1 MRPPSTPPA
10 SRFLLR
16 WLLLL
21 LLLLPAL
28 SRAQTPWIQSQRVG
42 TEVRFL
48 YGNSIQRY
56 NLATRTWLTAITLP
70 RSGATAFT
78 GDDLGNVVAY
88 GTSIYRYNSSWASEV
103 ASGTTNS
110 AISHLF
116 IDGTLLIAVHS
127 AGLYGRIT
135 TITRGT
141 GTVITTKEAY
151 VDSMYGASH
160 APGINRL
167 YGRTSGISPA
177 DIVSASYTTAGAIT
191 GPSGGPYH
199 GDYPDAQQTFVF
211 PDERKVVD
219 SSGTV
224 YTSDSLVF
232 AGSFGGTI
240 TDIDWNGDVPIVLRG
255 TNLIA
260 FRNTLT
266 ETGRITVTSGAAE
279 LAVTSSDAFVFRPNT
294 GAPSVQIVALT
305 LLNAPNPGENIDPN
319 GLPFTADDTFI
330 DKNGIIHLY
339 SKAQMALFRWSPAER
354 KYLSSLTLP
363 GAPAIISYSAP
374 NHTLYSLYSGN
385 ASQLRKLDLNS
396 PSPQEALF
404 VNLASAASGLATA
417 GDMTFTERGG
427 RIIIH
432 SATGTI
438 LNDTVGSYTSAHKR
452 WDPVRRRMY
461 HFRDGISPN
470 DLIYESIAA
479 DGKLTETIESPYHG
493 DYSFYAPI
501 LISPDGNRI
510 VIGSGVVF
518 NADNLNRVTTLP
530 NTISD
535 GVWKGSTLVTI
546 RLISGLTQLQTWTGA
561 NFSTGPTIRQFT
573 GTPVRIFNSPSGLT
587 VITSVDGTPRFS
599 LLDDSFSTIYTTP
612 TKPVAPGEPTVTTR
626 SVSSVSLSWPD
637 LSDNETG
644 FRIEFRPATGL
655 APWST
660 GTTSAAN
667 TTSATVTGLTANT
680 IYEFRVLALNDALVS
695 DPSPALSAR
704 TLSSPEEPAGEP
716 YNLTVTRI
724 FHNSITLS
732 WSDNA
737 SNETGFR
744 VLRSLSAGGAT
755 TTISLGPNA
764 TSYTDN
770 SLSANTTYFYRV
782 QAFNGT
788 FDADLS
794 AQVSGRTLNAAAAP
808 TAPSAL
814 TVSEIT
820 TTSARL
826 TWTDNSTN
834 ENSFSVDR
842 STVPAGTWT
851 TAGNVGFNVRTFV
864 LNGLSSGTAYSLR
877 VRATNPTGSSTSAVT
892 TFSTLKLGGD
902 FTGIAQQF
910 GTTYLFAFSGPDRL
924 ERYDLTTRA
933 WLAPIPMSAPA
944 TSLWIDNS
952 GIYAAESRDLIR
964 WNLDGTNRS
973 IFFTSPSPLTG
984 LFAIGDVLAAFGSG
998 YTTLDK
1004 SSGIVLASFS
1014 TNYPPAG
1021 ISVDPFLNRAFSR
1034 SLEVT
1039 PSDIQFLDIG
1049 PDGKLI
1055 RSANS
1060 PYHGDYPEA
1069 NRTFVFPRGGRVAD
1083 DSGSVYTTDGLVY
1096 LKSLGAPFKDL
1107 AFRGSDIP
1115 IVLRGNRLSALT
1127 NALTEAG
1134 SFTLSSANGTR
1145 VAVNGSDAIV
1155 FHVDGANP
1163 RGLSIQSVPL
1173 ASLNAPLPDQPI
1185 NPNGLAFSVD
1195 DAFADKN
1202 GDLLLLNK
1210 ANLSVFRWSTS
1221 LKAYNTSLPLNGA
1234 PNAAAYSPLSH
1245 RLFTAYGSS
1254 SIRQLDFTQPS
1265 PAEAP
1270 FASFTWAPRGLA
1282 VAGEFL
1288 FASADGTVRILS
1300 DSGATVSAPPSLSYT
1315 GAQNTWDPVRRRI
1328 YHFRD
1333 GTSPNDLHFDNLS
1346 LSGSITGGG
1355 ESPYHGDI
1363 RTIAP
1368 IRVSTDGEFIALG
1381 SGEIFNAT
1389 GLTRATRLPVT
1400 ISDMTWKGR
1409 TLFSIE
1415 TESPT
1420 ITRVQ
1425 RWSSSWQRDK
1435 SVALG
1440 GTPLRIFSLPSA
1452 GFAVITL
1459 HSNGVPRFHLLDE
1472 NLNYSFDSVP
1482 TPPAIIRQPQSQRVD
1497 FGQPLRLEVLASGS
1511 PPLSYQWFFNNTII
1525 PGATDATYQI
1535 PAPGSLDAGSY
1546 RVTISNG
1553 TVTVG
1558 SANALVAVGPATP
1571 QLFSP
1576 GSLLVATG
1584 GALREYRPN
1593 GTLIRSVA
1601 IPVAPGT
1608 PPATTTG
1615 RTFDVVIDRLGVVHV
1630 VNVPQG
1636 VSNPVFHLSSY
1647 DPILNTW
1654 KHTPIPG
1661 MQPYNFSDANLSITG
1676 DWIAV
1681 QDGRYNLFSGEWIDM
1696 PQTWFPDK
1704 VAAAPDGRIYG
1715 MARYG
1720 EMRQLI
1726 TNPISWAPSVAL
1738 NGAGESYGFAAD
1750 SNGNLFTANTAY
1762 GVTAFSPNGTI
1773 TKSLTVNSVPAAG
1786 FIQDID
1792 LLPNGTISL
1801 GHTGNFV
1808 SVIQP
1813 GLVSPVTFAV
1823 GTPSGSSGTFTT
1835 WIPTTT
1841 LPSPAFAQS
1850 PPPPATEDVP
1860 WQWSPAVSHP
1870 DPDAVLTVSALSLP
1884 SWLRLENGTLS
1895 GTPLAANIGTQ
1906 SFRLKVTDALGMS
1919 SEQSFSISVAE
1930 VNDAP
1935 IAVNRSLD
1943 RPEDSPAEA
1952 ITLTDLIS
1960 DEESATLTWNI
1971 TGSTGSTISS
1981 EISGNRLLISYLPN
1995 AHGIATVRIRGTDDG
2010 FRFAESLITVNVSP
2024 VNDAPT
2030 GSLAPVSAN
2039 EDSAPITIDLADSF
2053 ADIESPDSA
2062 LTFSYVSS
2070 GPEIAGVSLNG
2081 STLTISPRPNANG
2094 SFTITVRAT
2103 DPEGLFVE
2111 ATTNVTL
2118 IAVNDTPTG
2127 SLNPISANEDAPPIS
2142 INLADS
2148 FADIESPDSALT
2160 FTALSSR
2167 PDIATVSVLAGNL
2180 TLTPLTN
2187 ANGSLTITVRATDPE
2202 GLFVDVPTSVT
2213 IIAVNDTPTGS
2224 LNPISANEDAA
2235 PITINLADSFA
2246 DIESPDSALTFTALS
2261 SRPDIATVSVL
2272 AGNLTLTPLPN
2283 ANGALTITV
2292 RASDPEGLF
2301 VDVTTNVT
2309 IIAVNDTPSGS
2320 LNPISAN
2327 EDAPPIT
2334 INLADSFADIESPDS
2349 ALTFTALSSRPDIA
2363 SVSINGTFLT
2373 ITPGKDAN
2381 GSLTITVRATD
2392 PEGLFVD
2399 VLTSVTLFP
2408 VNDPPVIPAAIPD
2421 VAANDAGSN
2430 AVIDFSPLVSD
2441 PDSGDVITWRVIGN
2455 TNPALFSELS
2465 FDPQGRLTIRYAP
2478 YVSGEAAITVSVS
2491 DAAGT
2496 VAQRSFKIVLPA
2508 LPPPAVTTQGT
2519 LTLNRQT
2526 GLWEHRVTVRNI
2538 GQRAIGGFEIHVAG
2552 LPANASLYNASDCL
2566 TGLPCA
2572 IYHQPVAPGQSVSMV
2587 LEYNVSNRSPLAPP
2601 TLTTVPI
2608 LPHDVSSPASSGALA
2623 IDVAMLLK
2631 PGMFMIEFPSEPG
2644 VLYQIQYSDDG
2655 LNWLDSLSRIRAAGT
2670 RTQWIDQG
2678 APRTASPPG
2687 SGTRFY
2693 RVKRIAGS

>member
-1 MRPPSTPPA
+1 MRPPAHPPA
-10 SRFLLR
+10 SRFLRR

-48 YGNSIQRY
+48 YANSIQRY
-56 NLATRTWLTAITLP
+56 NLATKSWLTAITLP
-70 RSGATAFT
+70 RTGATAFT

-88 GTSIYRYNSSWASEV
+88 GTSIYRYNTSWASEV
-103 ASGTTNS
+103 ASGTANS
-110 AISHLF
+110 AIAHLF

-135 TITRGT
+135 TINRGT
-141 GTVITTKEAY
+141 GTVITTKEVY
-151 VDSMYGASH
+151 VDSIYGASH
-160 APGINRL
+160 APGLNRL
-167 YGRTSGISPA
+167 YGRTSGISPS
-177 DIVSASYTTAGAIT
+177 DIVTASYTAAGTIT
-191 GPSGGPYH
+191 GPSGSPYH
-199 GDYPDAQQTFVF
+199 GDYPSADQTFVF

-224 YTSDSLVF
+224 YTADSLIF
-232 AGSFGGTI
+232 AGSFGGSI
-240 TDIDWNGDVPIVLRG
+240 TDVDWNGDVPIVLRG
-255 TNLIA
+255 TDLIA
-260 FRNTLT
+260 FRNTLA
-266 ETGRITVTSGAAE
+266 ESGRITVPSGAAE
-279 LAVTSSDAFVFRPNT
+279 LTVTSSDAFLFRPTT
-294 GAPSVQIVALT
+294 GAPTVQIVPLT
-305 LLNAPNPGENIDPN
+305 QLNAPNPGETIDPN
-319 GLPFTADDTFI
+319 GLPFTADDAFI

-339 SKAQMALFRWSPAER
+339 SKAQMAFFRWSPAER
-354 KYLSSLTLP
+354 KYLPSISLP
-363 GAPAIISYSAP
+363 GAPAIVAYSAP
-374 NHTLYSLYSGN
+374 NHTVYSLYSGN
-385 ASQLRKLDLNS
+385 ASQLRKLDLNA
-396 PSPQEALF
+396 PSPQESLF
-404 VNLASAASGLATA
+404 VNLPSEASGLATA

-427 RIIIH
+427 RIMVH
-432 SATGTI
+432 SATGTV

-479 DGKLTETIESPYHG
+479 DGKLTGTTESPYHG

-501 LISPDGNRI
+501 LISPDGNRVI
-510 VIGSGVVF
+510 IGSGVVF

-530 NTISD
+530 NTIID
-535 GVWKGSTLVTI
+535 GVWKDATTLVTI
-546 RLISGLTQLQTWTGA
+546 RLISGLTQLQTWTGP
-561 NFSTGPTIRQFT
+561 NFSNGPTIRQFT

-587 VITSVDGTPRFS
+587 VITSINGTPRIS
-599 LLDDSFSTIYTTP
+599 LLDDSFTTVFTSP
-612 TKPVAPGEPTVTTR
+612 TKPLAPGTPSVTTR

-644 FRIEFRPATGL
+644 FRIDFRPATGL
-655 APWST
+655 APWSS
-660 GTTSAAN
+660 GATTAAN
-667 TTSATVTGLTANT
+667 ATTGSVTGLTANT
-680 IYEFRVLALNDALVS
+680 TYEFRVLALNDALVS
-695 DPSPALSAR
+695 DPSPAVSAR
-704 TLSSPEEPAGEP
+704 TLSSPDEPAGEP
-716 YNLTVTRI
+716 YNLAVTRI
-724 FHNSITLS
+724 FHNSITIA

-744 VLRSLSAGGAT
+744 VLRSLSTGGAT
-755 TTISLGPNA
+755 TSISLGPNA

-770 SLSANTTYFYRV
+770 SLSSNTNYFYRV

-794 AQVSGRTLNAAAAP
+794 AQVSGRTLTAAAAP
-808 TAPSAL
+808 TAPSSL

-877 VRATNPTGSSTSAVT
+877 VRATNPTGTTNSAVT

-933 WLAPIPMSAPA
+933 WLTPIPMSSPA
-944 TSLWIDNS
+944 TSLWIDDS

-964 WNLDGTNRS
+964 WNLDGSNRS
-973 IFFTSPSPLTG
+973 IFFTNPSPLTG
-984 LFAIGDVLAAFGSG
+984 LFAVGDVLAAFGSG

-1004 SSGIVLASFS
+1004 SSGTVLASFS
-1014 TNYPPAG
+1014 TGYSPSG

-1034 SLEVT
+1034 SLDVS
-1039 PSDIQFLDIG
+1039 PADIQFLDVG

-1055 RSANS
+1055 RSINS
-1060 PYHGDYPEA
+1060 PYHGDYPSA

-1083 DSGSVYTTDGLVY
+1083 DSGAVYSTDGLVY
-1096 LKSLGAPFKDL
+1096 LKSLGAAFKDL

-1127 NALTEAG
+1127 STLTEAG

-1145 VAVNGSDAIV
+1145 VAVHGSDAIV

-1173 ASLNAPLPDQPI
+1173 TSLNAPLPDQPI

-1234 PNAAAYSPLSH
+1234 PATAAYSPLSH
-1245 RLFTAYGSS
+1245 TLFTAYGSNT
-1254 SIRQLDFTQPS
+1254 IRQLDFSQPT

-1270 FASFTWAPRGLA
+1270 FASFTWAPRSLA

-1288 FASADGTVRILS
+1288 FVSADGTVRILS
-1300 DSGATVSAPPSLSYT
+1300 ASGSTVSAPSSFTYT
-1315 GAQNTWDPVRRRI
+1315 GAENAWDPVRRRI

-1346 LSGSITGGG
+1346 LSGAITGGG

-1363 RTIAP
+1363 STVAP
-1368 IRVSTDGEFIALG
+1368 IRVSTDGDFIALG

-1389 GLTRATRLPVT
+1389 GLTRAIKLPVT

-1415 TESPT
+1415 SESSSV
-1420 ITRVQ
+1420 TRLQ

-1435 SVALG
+1435 AVALG
-1440 GTPLRIFSLPSA
+1440 GTPVRIFSLPSA

-1459 HSNGVPRFHLLDE
+1459 HSTGVPRFHLLDE
-1472 NLNYSFDSVP
+1472 NLNYTYDSIP
-1482 TPPAIIRQPQSQRVD
+1482 TPPAIVRQPQSQRVD
-1497 FGQPLRLEVLASGS
+1497 FGQPIRLEVLASGS
-1511 PPLSYQWFFNNTII
+1511 PPLSYQWFRNNTSI
-1525 PGATDATYQI
+1525 PGATDATYEI
-1535 PAPGSLDAGSY
+1535 PIAGSLDAGTY

-1553 TVTVG
+1553 TVNVG
-1558 SANALVAVGPATP
+1558 SANAIVAVGPATP

-1576 GSLLVATG
+1576 GSLLVSTG
-1584 GALREYRPN
+1584 GAIREYRPN
-1593 GTLIRSVA
+1593 GTLIRSVT

-1608 PPATTTG
+1608 TPGTTTA

-1630 VNVPQG
+1630 VNLPQG
-1636 VSNPVFHLSSY
+1636 VSNPVLHLSSY
-1647 DPILNTW
+1647 DPILNSW
-1654 KHTPIPG
+1654 KHTPLPG
-1661 MQPYNFSDANLSITG
+1661 MQPYNFRDANLSLTG

-1681 QDGRYNLFSGEWIDM
+1681 QDGRYNLFSDEWIDM
-1696 PQTWFPDK
+1696 PRTWFPDK

-1738 NGAGESYGFAAD
+1738 TGAGESYGFAAD
-1750 SNGNLFTANTAY
+1750 AAGNLFTGNTAD
-1762 GVTAFSPNGTI
+1762 GITAFSPTGTI
-1773 TKSLTVNSVPAAG
+1773 TKTLTLNSVSGAG
-1786 FIQDID
+1786 VIQDLD

-1801 GHTGNFV
+1801 GHTGNFI

-1823 GTPSGSSGTFTT
+1823 ANASSNSGTFAT
-1835 WIPTTT
+1835 WIPATT
-1841 LPSPAFAQS
+1841 LPSPTFAQS
-1850 PPPPATEDVP
+1850 PPPPATEDSP
-1860 WQWSPAVSHP
+1860 WQWAPAVSHP
-1870 DPDAVLTVSALSLP
+1870 DPDAVLSISAISLP
-1884 SWLRLENGTLS
+1884 SWLSLENGTLS
-1895 GTPLAANIGTQ
+1895 GTPLAANIGAQ

-1935 IAVNRSLD
+1935 IAGPSLLALREEDAPDEEINLGNR
-1943 RPEDSPAEA
+1943 
-1952 ITLTDLIS
+1952 IS
-1960 DEESATLTWNI
+1960 DEESANLSWSVVSSS
-1971 TGSTGSTISS
+1971 GSVVTTILNG
-1981 EISGNRLLISYLPN
+1981 ELLQLRYLPN
-1995 AHGIATVRIRGTDDG
+1995 AHGSARIILRATDAGGLSAQTTIALV
-2010 FRFAESLITVNVSP
+2010 VSP

-2030 GSLAPVSAN
+2030 GALNPISADEDAPT
-2039 EDSAPITIDLADSF
+2039 ITIDLADSF

-2062 LTFSYVSS
+2062 LVFSYVSS
-2070 GPEIAGVSLNG
+2070 GPDIAGVTLND
-2081 STLTISPRPNANG
+2081 STLAISPRPNANG
-2094 SFTITVRAT
+2094 SF
-2103 DPEGLFVE
+2103 
-2111 ATTNVTL
+2111 
-2118 IAVNDTPTG
+2118 
-2127 SLNPISANEDAPPIS
+2127 S
-2142 INLADS
+2142 
-2148 FADIESPDSALT
+2148 
-2160 FTALSSR
+2160 
-2167 PDIATVSVLAGNL
+2167 
-2180 TLTPLTN
+2180 
-2187 ANGSLTITVRATDPE
+2187 
-2202 GLFVDVPTSVT
+2202 
-2213 IIAVNDTPTGS
+2213 
-2224 LNPISANEDAA
+2224 
-2235 PITINLADSFA
+2235 
-2246 DIESPDSALTFTALS
+2246 
-2261 SRPDIATVSVL
+2261 
-2272 AGNLTLTPLPN
+2272 
-2283 ANGALTITV
+2283 ITV

-2301 VDVTTNVT
+2301 VDVPMAVT
-2309 IIAVNDTPSGS
+2309 IIAVNDTPTGS

-2349 ALTFTALSSRPDIA
+2349 ALTFSAISSRPDIA
-2363 SVSINGTFLT
+2363 TVSIIAGNLTLTPLPNANGTLT
-2373 ITPGKDAN
+2373 V
-2381 GSLTITVRATD
+2381 TVRAAD

-2399 VLTSVTLFP
+2399 VPMAVTLIP

-2421 VAANDAGSN
+2421 VAANDAGSD
-2430 AVIDFSPLVSD
+2430 ALIDFSPLVSD
-2441 PDSGDVITWRVIGN
+2441 PDAGDVLTWRVIGN

-2478 YVSGEAAITVSVS
+2478 YVSGEATITVSVS
-2491 DAAGT
+2491 DSAGT
-2496 VAQRSFKIVLPA
+2496 VAQRSFTVVLPA
-2508 LPPPAVTTQGT
+2508 LPPPSVTTQGT

-2526 GLWEHRVTVRNI
+2526 GLWEHRVTVRNV
-2538 GQRAIGGFEIHVAG
+2538 GQRPIGGFEIHVAG
-2552 LPANASLYNASDCL
+2552 LPANASFYNASDCL

-2572 IYHQPVAPGQSVSMV
+2572 IYHQPVAPGASVSMV
-2587 LEYNVSNRSPLAPP
+2587 LEYHVSDRHPLTAP
-2601 TLTTVPI
+2601 TLTTFPT
-2608 LPHDVSSPASSGALA
+2608 LPHDVSSSATSSSLA
-2623 IDVAMLLK
+2623 IDVAMLLQ

-2644 VLYQIQYSDDG
+2644 TLYQIQYSDDG
-2655 LNWLDSLSRIRAAGT
+2655 TRWLDSLSRIRAAGT

-2678 APRTASPPG
+2678 SPRTASPPG

-2693 RVKRIAGS
+2693 RVKRLSAS